1 MFVVASHATFDEALE
16 RVGSGNTSTLAADLL
31 ATGRSGQKKIF
42 GALADLWELE
52 APFLDKAVWVARR

>member
-31 ATGRSGQKKIF
+31 ATGRFGQKKIF
-42 GALADLWELE
+42 LATGRSVLDSIDAL
-52 APFLDKAVWVARR
+52 FLLGVL